1 MPPSPFSLWAWL
13 KTEKRFKHISE
24 STGRMDHQSF
34 QEYNARSRSLMLA
47 STTYYLAEVVLLA
60 GLVCMG
66 TQEKRKKERKEAR
79 RPSSRATAM
88 EATAA
93 ASTHAASERRLLA
106 AVMIA
111 CRESEPFSPPGAPC
125 TSWAVSAHDRSCRP
139 HRRMMPS

>member
-1 MPPSPFSLWAWL
+1 MPPSPFHFGHDL

-66 TQEKRKKERKEAR
+66 TQEKKEERKEAR

-111 CRESEPFSPPGAPC
+111 CRESEPFSPPPVRHARVGPL
-125 TSWAVSAHDRSCRP
+125 T
-139 HRRMMPS
+139 RMIARVGHTDA

>member
-1 MPPSPFSLWAWL
+1 
-13 KTEKRFKHISE
+13 
-24 STGRMDHQSF
+24 MDHQSF

-66 TQEKRKKERKEAR
+66 TQEKRKEAR

-111 CRESEPFSPPGAPC
+111 CRESEPFSSPPGAPC
-125 TSWAVSAHDRSCRP
+125 TSWAVNAHDRPCRP

>member
-1 MPPSPFSLWAWL
+1 
-13 KTEKRFKHISE
+13 
-24 STGRMDHQSF
+24 
-34 QEYNARSRSLMLA
+34 MLA

-66 TQEKRKKERKEAR
+66 TQEKKEERKEAR

-111 CRESEPFSPPGAPC
+111 CRESEPFSPPRCAMHELG
-125 TSWAVSAHDRSCRP
+125 R
-139 HRRMMPS
+139 